1 MATKAKRF
9 IPEGYHSVTPYLYV
23 RGAAK
28 ALEFYKRAFNATEL
42 VRMPM
47 PDGRLG
53 HAEFRIGD
61 SILMMADE
69 FPDRGVNGPQTLGG
83 TSIGIALY
91 VEDCDGLFRH
101 AVEAGATVEHPL
113 ADQFY
118 GDRSGTVIDPFGHK
132 WTIATHTEDVTPEEM
147 KRRMEEQK
155 QS

>member
-1 MATKAKRF
+1 MATKATRF

-23 RGAAK
+23 RGAAQ
-28 ALEFYKRAFNATEL
+28 ALEFFKRAFNATEL
-42 VRMPM
+42 FRMPM

-53 HAEFRIGD
+53 HSEFRIGD

-69 FPDRGVNGPQTLGG
+69 LPDSGVKGPQTLGG

-91 VEDCDGLFRH
+91 VEDCDALFRR
-101 AVEAGATVEHPL
+101 AVEAGAKVERPL

-132 WTIATHTEDVTPEEM
+132 WTIATHIEDVTPAEM
-147 KRRMEEQK
+147 DQRMKQQK
-155 QS
+155 HS